1 MDETKLIDARQ
12 GKYNL
17 ELNKPSVDGY
27 STGWVDGMQY
37 GAKNGI
43 RDVWSTA
50 EIFINIFH
58 FRTFS

>member
-1 MDETKLIDARQ
+1 MSKMKMDETKLIDARQ

-43 RDVWSTA
+43 RDV
-50 EIFINIFH
+50 
-58 FRTFS
+58 